1 MGPLIAL
8 GIIALA
14 SLLVVRVASHAL
26 VLTGLSHDTAGFQ
39 AVSAFFGVGF
49 TTREAE
55 LVVNHP
61 VRRRIIRDLII
72 LGNIGLTSAL
82 ATIVI
87 SMVSADT
94 GWMQVLYKVGILLL
108 AVVLFWLVWNIGF
121 VRRAIDW
128 SIGRSLTKL
137 GHVRPPEYEVLI
149 RAQDGFTI
157 AEYVIDSAHPLAGK
171 SLGEIRLRNQGVVVL
186 GIARSDGTYIGV
198 PHGEAVLHAGDTL
211 TVYGRESN
219 IRSSLDVPPA
229 TGEKVEPIA

>member
-14 SLLVVRVASHAL
+14 SMLVVRVASHAL
-26 VLTGLSHDTAGFQ
+26 VMTGLSHETAGFQ

-87 SMVSADT
+87 SMVSTDS
-94 GWMQVLYKVGILLL
+94 GWRQVLAKVGVLGG
-108 AVVLFWLVWNIGF
+108 AVVAFWLVWNIGF
-121 VRRAIDW
+121 VRRGVDW
-128 SIGRSLTKL
+128 TIERSLKRRGL
-137 GHVRPPEYEVLI
+137 VRPPDYEVLL

-157 AEYVIDSAHPLAGK
+157 AEYVIEKGHPLAGK
-171 SLGEIRLRNQGVVVL
+171 SLGDIRLRNQGVVVL
-186 GIARSDGTYIGV
+186 GISRRDGTYVGV
-198 PHGEAVLHAGDTL
+198 PHGEAVLQAGDVL

-219 IRSSLDVPPA
+219 IRTSLDVPPDA
-229 TGEKVEPIA
+229 PEKVEPTA